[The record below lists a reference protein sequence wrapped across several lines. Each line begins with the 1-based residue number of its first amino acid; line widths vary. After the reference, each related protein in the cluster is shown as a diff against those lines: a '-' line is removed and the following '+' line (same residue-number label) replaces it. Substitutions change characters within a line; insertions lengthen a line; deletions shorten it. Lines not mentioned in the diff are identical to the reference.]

1 MKTQG
6 ISQNCLDDIPVTEN
20 GVDRAVSVFVVE
32 FPNGLNSTTLD
43 IAQGLA
49 LCPRENR
56 CAGMTLHDFP
66 HRLIGERFQFLA
78 SPVAVTALD
87 NALIDSDGRIT
98 SN

>member
-1 MKTQG
+1 
-6 ISQNCLDDIPVTEN
+6 
-20 GVDRAVSVFVVE
+20 
-32 FPNGLNSTTLD
+32 
-43 IAQGLA
+43 
-49 LCPRENR
+49 
-56 CAGMTLHDFP
+56 MTLHDFP